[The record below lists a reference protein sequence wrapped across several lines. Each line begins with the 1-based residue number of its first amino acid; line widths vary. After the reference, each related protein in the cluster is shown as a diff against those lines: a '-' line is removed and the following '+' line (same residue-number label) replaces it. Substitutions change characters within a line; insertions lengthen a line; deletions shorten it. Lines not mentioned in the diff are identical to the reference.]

1 MARRFSGYGFACF
14 LAGIG
19 FGAVLAIL
27 YAPRSGEETREMINQ
42 KVEEGRAYV
51 SSRGK
56 DIRRKAED
64 FVIEGKRKIED
75 LSAQGKDFAAKIGV
89 KCGNAS

>member
-1 MARRFSGYGFACF
+1 MARRFTGHEFAYF

-27 YAPRSGEETREMINQ
+27 YAPRSGEETREIINQ
-42 KVEEGRAYV
+42 KFEDGKAYM

-56 DIRRKAED
+56 EIRRKAED
-64 FVIEGKRKIED
+64 LVVEGRRKIED
-75 LSAQGKDFAAKIGV
+75 LSAQSKDFVEKLGI
-89 KCGNAS
+89 KCGCAN